1 MYWSSPGFHTTSGVS
16 FRQRESLHGDSQT
29 YGGDPVIS
37 ENVGTLGP
45 LKMMDTLISGPIHT
59 NSGDLASPDTGFLQ

>member
-1 MYWSSPGFHTTSGVS
+1 MEKQPDF
-16 FRQRESLHGDSQT
+16 
-29 YGGDPVIS
+29 GGDPVIS

-59 NSGDLASPDTGFLQ
+59 NSGDLASPDTGSFCNDKVHNSGVGYVAQ